1 MRTSFFSGGS
11 TLGDN
16 VLKLLLPI
24 LIGVLFIACSKKETT
39 IEPIQFSADMQSRL
53 EATLDKA
60 MMENNIPGAIVGI
73 WIPGE
78 GSWVKAKGIANLTT
92 DQPMKPEN
100 HFRMG
105 SITKTF
111 TGTLVLQL
119 VDEGLIHLDSSLAY
133 YLPQYP
139 FQYADKI
146 KVRLLGNMR
155 AGIYSYTDD
164 STWNKTMLANNFE
177 TQFSADSLVKI
188 SLSHTCIEPGV
199 HYYYCNTNTVLL
211 GLICEKVTGK
221 PIREL
226 FQEKLFIPN
235 GLDHTFWPQTHFL
248 PEPFSHGYT
257 NRSWT
262 GPGELKDAT
271 FFNPSWA
278 DAAGILVTNIYDLK
292 KWIRLVGT
300 GALYSSAI
308 QAERLKFTDYYGF
321 ALMDIYGWLGHFGAI
336 PGYTS
341 GAFYYPAK
349 EAILVIHVNSNIDN
363 PSTGNSPAEE
373 VGKAFME
380 LLTPPAPMLHHVEL

>member
-1 MRTSFFSGGS
+1 
-11 TLGDN
+11 
-16 VLKLLLPI
+16 
-24 LIGVLFIACSKKETT
+24 
-39 IEPIQFSADMQSRL
+39 MQSRL

-211 GLICEKVTGK
+211 GLICEKVIGK

-226 FQEKLFIPN
+226 FRKNYLFPTDWITHS
-235 GLDHTFWPQTHFL
+235 GLKPIFYLNLFL
-248 PEPFSHGYT
+248 M
-257 NRSWT
+257 
-262 GPGELKDAT
+262 A
-271 FFNPSWA
+271 
-278 DAAGILVTNIYDLK
+278 
-292 KWIRLVGT
+292 IRT
-300 GALYSSAI
+300 GAG
-308 QAERLKFTDYYGF
+308 R
-321 ALMDIYGWLGHFGAI
+321 AL
-336 PGYTS
+336 
-341 GAFYYPAK
+341 
-349 EAILVIHVNSNIDN
+349 
-363 PSTGNSPAEE
+363 GN
-373 VGKAFME
+373 
-380 LLTPPAPMLHHVEL
+380 